1 MSSQNITPDA
11 DPGGAG
17 SQAPQPDLSV
27 VFGDAGRDARAKLTA
42 EHLATLALPPDD
54 MWAAFADQ
62 ADAAALMLEGQLIGS
77 AAVDADGALH
87 HFFVR
92 RGFEELSNDLFDVL
106 RSMRPINELIVSTT
120 DSGALSTLL
129 PAALDTTPV
138 ALLYTHETESTGHE
152 LGSLRP
158 ATETDH
164 QGATSLVTA
173 ATGGPAGFVGPYL
186 AERIDRQELMIHE
199 SDGEMV
205 ATGERRLD
213 QHSIGCAH
221 LGMVVAADW
230 RGRGLGGGMMN
241 SLVSMCREEQLTP
254 LCSTEPDNLAA
265 QRVIRQAGFRSRHTI
280 FRSTLRPAAT

>member
-62 ADAAALMLEGQLIGS
+62 AD
-77 AAVDADGALH
+77 GALH

-106 RSMRPINELIVSTT
+106 RSTRPINELIVSTT

-129 PAALDTTPV
+129 PAALNTTPV
-138 ALLYTHETESTGHE
+138 ALLYAHETEPTGHE

-173 ATGGPAGFVGPYL
+173 ATGGPAGPYL